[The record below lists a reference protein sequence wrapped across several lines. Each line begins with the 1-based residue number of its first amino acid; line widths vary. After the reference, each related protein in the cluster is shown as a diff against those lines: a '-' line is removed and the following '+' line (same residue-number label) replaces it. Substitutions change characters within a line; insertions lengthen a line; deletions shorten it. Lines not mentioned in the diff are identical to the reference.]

1 MDTIWNEIIKEYKS
15 ARACLWCTTKCGFWY
30 RKENEGYYHMW
41 RAYHLASSCET
52 KQPLW
57 YARVLYMMASEQQHK
72 QDDYVILNS
81 YLRPCMAAYAESK
94 QNGDNPTDMEYEK
107 AKYLFDSFVHVASNT
122 GSSEET
128 TRCSYSYIEGF
139 SPEMRFEFHDSKV
152 ISFSHDCSSAQLR
165 LQYDGTRVTLL
176 FEDICEIDICSPDPE
191 HTWIYDFNCY
201 PAFHNADILIF
212 DTDFYKIKCRKIKLL
227 QQ

>member
-1 MDTIWNEIIKEYKS
+1 
-15 ARACLWCTTKCGFWY
+15 
-30 RKENEGYYHMW
+30 
-41 RAYHLASSCET
+41 
-52 KQPLW
+52 
-57 YARVLYMMASEQQHK
+57 MMASEQQHK

-81 YLRPCMAAYAESK
+81 YLRPCLAAYAESK

-122 GSSEET
+122 GSSEEI
-128 TRCSYSYIEGF
+128 TRRAYSCIEGF
-139 SPEMRFEFHDSKV
+139 TPEMNFEFHDSKV

-165 LQYDGTRVTLL
+165 LQYDGTYVTLL

-191 HTWIYDFNCY
+191 HAWIYDFNCY

-212 DTDFYKIKCRKIKLL
+212 DTDFYKIKCKKIKLL